1 MVNVILVS
9 HGSYAVGLRDAA
21 EMILGEQENLDALG
35 VFPGDTL
42 DAFTAKVE
50 NSINGFNDPDNTLI
64 MADFFGGTPS
74 NATMM
79 MVIKHHVHA
88 LIGCNLPMLIDVLS
102 MRSELG
108 VEDLKREALVIG
120 RNGIRDPE
128 EVLVGEGR
136 G

>member
-9 HGSYAVGLRDAA
+9 HGSFAAGLRDAA

-42 DAFTAKVE
+42 DHFIAKVE
-50 NSINGFNDPDNTLI
+50 DSINRFNDPDNTLI

-74 NATMM
+74 NTTMM
-79 MVIKHHVHA
+79 MVLKHHVHA

-108 VEDLKREALVIG
+108 VDDLMREALEIG